1 MRKILTLMFVALA
14 ALLPGCHSI
23 ELKDNIVTGWVYI
36 PFTTQGDW
44 ETYGVSGA
52 LDSRRFIMDRNVPA
66 GYSYQAQCGTGF
78 GGVLLVS
85 TVYGDLRA
93 FDLACPVERSP
104 SVLVAINPE
113 TNMAVCPKC
122 HSVYDVFQ
130 LQGGA
135 GYPIEGQ
142 ALTSGYA
149 LTPYRV
155 LFNADNRYALISR

>member
-1 MRKILTLMFVALA
+1 MRKFLTLLCVALA
-14 ALLPGCHSI
+14 ALLPGCHSV

-44 ETYGVSGA
+44 EVYGVSGA
-52 LDSRRFIMDRNVPA
+52 LDSRRFIMAKNVPA
-66 GYSYQAQCGTGF
+66 GYPYQQQCGTGM

-85 TVYGDLRA
+85 TVYGDYRA

-104 SVLVAINPE
+104 AVLVAINSD

-122 HSVYDVFQ
+122 KSVYDVFQ
-130 LQGGA
+130 LQGGP
-135 GYPIEGQ
+135 GYPVEGP
-142 ALTSGYA
+142 ALADGCA
-149 LTPYRV
+149 LTPYSV